1 MIAQPHFRKTRSPIG
16 KRGAVLAE
24 AVIVLA
30 VLVGFLGFFSQIHA
44 TTLGKLRAQQGAR
57 AATMYYAAH
66 ECKDDA
72 KYGGGG
78 GKEAS
83 GEFGDAQTDAPHDRD
98 ARKWFTGTL
107 TVEGTATT
115 MRRSS
120 TSRVTSWVMCNEG
133 RRSGTPSGVIS
144 YAWDLI
150 SSSVEDTLGG
160 IGDAIGGIFN

>member
-1 MIAQPHFRKTRSPIG
+1 MPRLSTSPTQNVTQ
-16 KRGAVLAE
+16 RGAILAE
-24 AVIVLA
+24 SVVVLGL
-30 VLVGFLGFFSQIHA
+30 LVAFLGLFSQIHA
-44 TTLGKLRAQQGAR
+44 ATLGKLRAQQGAR
-57 AATMYYAAH
+57 AATMYYATH
-66 ECKDDA
+66 ECKEEA

-78 GKEAS
+78 GKEAG
-83 GEFGDAQTDAPHDRD
+83 GEFGDPQTDAPHDQD

-120 TSRVTSWVMCNEG
+120 SSRVTSWVMCNEG

-150 SSSVEDTLGG
+150 SSSVGDTLGG
-160 IGDAIGGIFN
+160 IGDAIGGAFQ